1 MSAPALSQSE
11 MGDILAIQNLLAVYA
26 FAIDEKDFDALDDV
40 FTPDATFDYTATGGV
55 AGDWSTI
62 KPWLAA
68 ALARF
73 PVTQHLVGMPRIR
86 LAGDRA
92 TSATMLFNP
101 MLLKRDGGDHIFF
114 VGATYRD
121 ELART
126 AQGWRISRRVE
137 TDPWIKDLP
146 ADFTPTPALD

>member
-1 MSAPALSQSE
+1 MSERSFSQSD
-11 MGDILAIQNLLAVYA
+11 MADILAIQNLLAVYA
-26 FAIDEKDFDALDDV
+26 FAIDEKDYDALDGV

-55 AGDWSTI
+55 AGDWAAI

-73 PVTQHLVGMPRIR
+73 PTTQHLVGLPRIR
-86 LAGDRA
+86 LDGDRA
-92 TSATMLFNP
+92 KVATMLFNP
-101 MLLKRDGGDHIFF
+101 MLLKHEGKDLIFF

-121 ELART
+121 DLVRT
-126 AQGWRISRRVE
+126 AQGWRISRRIE

-146 ADFTPTPALD
+146 TDFKPTPAS

>member
-1 MSAPALSQSE
+1 MSGQSDVA
-11 MGDILAIQNLLAVYA
+11 DILAIQNLLATYA
-26 FAIDEKDFDALDDV
+26 FALDEKDYDALDDV

-55 AGDWSTI
+55 AGDWPKI

-73 PVTQHLVGMPRIR
+73 PVTQHLVGLPRIR

-92 TSATMLFNP
+92 TCSTMLFNP
-101 MLLKRDGGDHIFF
+101 MVLKRESGDIIFF
-114 VGATYRD
+114 VGGTYRD
-121 ELART
+121 ELVRT
-126 AQGWRISRRVE
+126 PKGWRITRRVE

-146 ADFTPTPALD
+146 SDFTPTPASD